1 MKHEGGSHDSL
12 PAVAGRPVAAGAIR
26 RGHALRHAAVSVCIV
41 AGCLAG
47 CASTPP
53 PAGEIAT
60 ARAAL
65 DSARREGAAQH
76 AATALGDAEDRLA
89 RAERAGAARDY
100 AIARRL
106 AEEARITAEVAAEAS
121 RLAKVRTARDALER
135 SGAVTP
141 APGATAAP
149 VTSSTVVP
157 VSPPPSVPS
166 PPPVMAPGGAPSS
179 APVTGPA
186 PAVVPP
192 TR

>member
-1 MKHEGGSHDSL
+1 GWRGAAILLPRSTRPGHGHCGRSTEYRQSSRSARESDMKHEGGSHDSL

-76 AATALGDAEDRLA
+76 AATALADA
-89 RAERAGAARDY
+89 
-100 AIARRL
+100 
-106 AEEARITAEVAAEAS
+106 
-121 RLAKVRTARDALER
+121 
-135 SGAVTP
+135 
-141 APGATAAP
+141 
-149 VTSSTVVP
+149 
-157 VSPPPSVPS
+157 
-166 PPPVMAPGGAPSS
+166 
-179 APVTGPA
+179 
-186 PAVVPP
+186 
-192 TR
+192 